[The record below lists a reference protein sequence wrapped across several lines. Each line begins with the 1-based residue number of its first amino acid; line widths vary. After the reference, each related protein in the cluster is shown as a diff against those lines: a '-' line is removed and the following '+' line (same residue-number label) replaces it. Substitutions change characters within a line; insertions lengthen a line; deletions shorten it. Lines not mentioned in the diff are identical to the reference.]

1 MSALVIKKSLK
12 PTPLANPALML
23 PKTNAPIVPKGYPTT
38 HFCVLANVPLI
49 VVIHGELQNL
59 LALEDPQV
67 LPQAPEQ
74 GRGVEAEV
82 VVVVVEVVLL
92 VVVIHLL
99 AVALGPMVSLS
110 HSGALIRPPH
120 PSLPSGPK
128 TRG

>member
-1 MSALVIKKSLK
+1 
-12 PTPLANPALML
+12 ML
-23 PKTNAPIVPKGYPTT
+23 SKTNVPTVPKVYPTT

-49 VVIHGELQNL
+49 VVIHGELQDHL
-59 LALEDPQV
+59 LAPEDPQV

>member
-1 MSALVIKKSLK
+1 MVIKKSLK

-23 PKTNAPIVPKGYPTT
+23 PKTNAPIVPKVYPTT

-59 LALEDPQV
+59 LAPEDPQV